1 MLGGS
6 KKLKALNVYIK
17 IQNMFGST
25 EVQVDGE
32 NKKLWINSKEIK
44 TNVDKFLSN
53 LFYITALWEGEYYHD
68 MLDAE
73 ELMLYISDGMK
84 AQKIHCKGKYPINYG
99 SLKNLVAEVK
109 NG

>member
-1 MLGGS
+1 MSCYNVRGA

-44 TNVDKFLSN
+44 KKS
-53 LFYITALWEGEYYHD
+53 I
-68 MLDAE
+68 
-73 ELMLYISDGMK
+73 LYI
-84 AQKIHCKGKYPINYG
+84 QIIH
-99 SLKNLVAEVK
+99 
-109 NG
+109 

>member
-1 MLGGS
+1 MSCYNVRGA

-44 TNVDKFLSN
+44 TKN
-53 LFYITALWEGEYYHD
+53 LFYTP
-68 MLDAE
+68 
-73 ELMLYISDGMK
+73 K
-84 AQKIHCKGKYPINYG
+84 
-99 SLKNLVAEVK
+99 
-109 NG
+109 